1 MKTRNATSNIRP
13 VELQQGPTKTLY
25 RFDIRKT
32 TQTDEETK
40 EEHESYTYQEYAF
53 DAGEYEAVR
62 AGILPGGISWTTEL
76 RRIERSG
83 MLDTADK
90 YIMEAQDYIETS
102 SGDTKEAWET
112 YLSDLRA
119 YKIGVRNTVDA
130 ENFPESVT
138 YPEMPEQP

>member
-1 MKTRNATSNIRP
+1 
-13 VELQQGPTKTLY
+13 
-25 RFDIRKT
+25 
-32 TQTDEETK
+32 
-40 EEHESYTYQEYAF
+40 
-53 DAGEYEAVR
+53 
-62 AGILPGGISWTTEL
+62 
-76 RRIERSG
+76 